1 MPQITFHKAERKR
14 SKLRLAIAGPSGAG
28 KTYSALLI
36 GGGIV
41 PMDKI
46 AVIDTESGS
55 ADLYADLGPYS
66 TLTVTP
72 PYDPQKYIDA
82 IHAAEQAGFELIV
95 IDSLSH
101 AWSGEGGLLDKQ
113 GKATDSK
120 YHGNSW
126 AAWREITPQHN
137 QLVETMLHSPCHI
150 IATMRSKTAYEQVTD
165 GNGRKKIEKLGMAP
179 IQRDGIEYEFTTVF
193 DLAIN
198 HTAMVSKDRTKL
210 FDGQYFVPS
219 PDTGR
224 IMLGWLNAGSPPAQS
239 QAHAAG
245 IPMSQAPAP
254 GIPYAPQAQQPP
266 VNVDT
271 AVLYGPHP
279 EDLQPTPAPQP
290 QAAPAAQPSIIDV
303 LRKVWHDQHYDD
315 AQSLDAYMASR
326 MGNQYGPGHMPTD
339 QDWQALYAEVRQ
351 YLADHVPDY
360 VIDNPTIPAGQTV
373 KGNELPM

>member
-1 MPQITFHKAERKR
+1 MAQIVFHKAERKR

-72 PYDPQKYIDA
+72 PYDPQTYIDA
-82 IHAAEQAGFELIV
+82 IHAAEQAGFELII

-165 GNGRKKIEKLGMAP
+165 GSGRKKIEKLGMAP

-193 DLAIN
+193 DLSIN

-210 FDGQYFVPS
+210 FDGKYFTPTADV
-219 PDTGR
+219 GR
-224 IMLGWLNAGSPPAQS
+224 ALLGWLNGSGS
-239 QAHAAG
+239 AAG
-245 IPMSQAPAP
+245 QSPVAQPMQTTPQSAAVQPQQGPAV
-254 GIPYAPQAQQPP
+254 QS
-266 VNVDT
+266 
-271 AVLYGPHP
+271 
-279 EDLQPTPAPQP
+279 APQP
-290 QAAPAAQPSIIDV
+290 QPAPAQAPQPSITDV
-303 LRKVWHDQHYDD
+303 LRKIWHDMQYDK
-315 AQSLDAYMASR
+315 QQTLDAYMAAR
-326 MGNQYGPGHMPTD
+326 MANQYGAGHIPTE
-339 QDWQALYAEVRQ
+339 QDWQVLYDEVRQ
-351 YLADHVPDY
+351 YLATNVPNY
-360 VIDNPTIPAGQTV
+360 VIDNPTIPVGQTV
-373 KGNELPM
+373 SNNELPM